1 MEQELSARESDV
13 QELESAFKGKVQG
26 LDGASQEV
34 KTLAS
39 NAAKKFENVVTIL
52 AFVVSKSL
60 YGSFDLSVYHS
71 DSIDK
76 KLNCINASCGHLAS
90 LYSPL
95 SGLYSDLK
103 EIMRRANDMN
113 SAVQR

>member
-1 MEQELSARESDV
+1 M
-13 QELESAFKGKVQG
+13 QG

-60 YGSFDLSVYHS
+60 YGSFDLLVYHS
-71 DSIDK
+71 DSTDQ
-76 KLNCINASCGHLAS
+76 KLNCIRQSCGRLES

-95 SGLYSDLK
+95 SGLFSDLK
-103 EIMRRANDMN
+103 EIMRCANDMN